1 MKKKILILIN
11 SENYIRNYLETD
23 AFKKIIKN
31 FKCFFVF
38 NSNDVVRKK
47 KIDKL
52 LKKKN
57 IYYVKYSNKEME
69 NFQKYLHKNF
79 QLNKEKSK
87 TVSYLTKV
95 NLKIRFY
102 YEGENLYFSI
112 LKFPLRFIS
121 WLKKIIKYQILKI
134 FKKNLYIKEIHK
146 KIPKICHNIQPDL
159 LMYPLQDPHLMSFEF
174 LQIKSKFKSI
184 GLIDNWDNLSSR
196 PTYELKPDF
205 ITVWGAQTK
214 QHAIKFQKYN
224 KKNILI
230 AGTPRFERYFI
241 ERNKKLKSY
250 F

>member
-69 NFQKYLHKNF
+69 NFQKYLHKNH

-134 FKKNLYIKEIHK
+134 FKKN
-146 KIPKICHNIQPDL
+146 
-159 LMYPLQDPHLMSFEF
+159 
-174 LQIKSKFKSI
+174 
-184 GLIDNWDNLSSR
+184 
-196 PTYELKPDF
+196 
-205 ITVWGAQTK
+205 
-214 QHAIKFQKYN
+214 
-224 KKNILI
+224 
-230 AGTPRFERYFI
+230 
-241 ERNKKLKSY
+241 
-250 F
+250 